1 MFNGDLTTA
10 AGIKSSTT
18 EFFVDN
24 IGIENVTS
32 VEVLGYCTSGS
43 NGGYNQYYVNELSFV
58 PNVSRSCNETDV
70 WTTLYS
76 GTPITLNKI
85 TGKSANP
92 SFSSEIYAVRVNG
105 ILMLDKGIRN
115 LGDSRVEYQTNGG
128 QGDIISVNTDDNTL
142 LIKDLPTR
150 AIGIT
155 AGSQRTKQALTSMSL
170 VRPLLTNL
178 CLPQTSSCAPPT
190 SPPPP
195 TMLTVCA
202 TSSGS

>member
-1 MFNGDLTTA
+1 MRQAVQILRGKVNGKLLIDAVEDSKVWSSNTSENFSSQTPVTNMFNGDLTTA

-105 ILMLDKGIRN
+105 ILMLTKAFAT
-115 LGDSRVEYQTNGG
+115 LATAAL
-128 QGDIISVNTDDNTL
+128 NTKPTAVKAPSLRSTPMTTL
-142 LIKDLPTR
+142 
-150 AIGIT
+150 
-155 AGSQRTKQALTSMSL
+155 
-170 VRPLLTNL
+170 
-178 CLPQTSSCAPPT
+178 C
-190 SPPPP
+190 
-195 TMLTVCA
+195 
-202 TSSGS
+202 